1 LEAYQA
7 EQLQRLVSH
16 AYANVPYY
24 RERMDELGLR
34 PEDIRGPADLPRLPL
49 LTKDDIR
56 AHTDSLLAR
65 NVSRDRLRYVTTG
78 GSTGTPLGLWHDRYT
93 ADPHEDAFRLRQW
106 NWAGYR
112 FGDRV
117 VNVQGNLILT
127 DDGQLMWDYNTHSNE
142 LVLPVRHMS
151 EEAMPGYVRLLRQFA
166 PRFAAGYPSSLE
178 LLARY
183 LKRKDIRD
191 IRLEAV
197 FLESETLYPQQ
208 RQLIEEQFG
217 APVFAGYGQTERVAD
232 AVECEHHRGYHVSM
246 EYGVLELVDKDG
258 EPITR
263 PGVLG
268 RVVGTGFD
276 SYGMPLIRY
285 ATDDLATLAEGE
297 CPCGRQ
303 LTLVQDFHGR
313 LREFIVTRSGQ
324 LVPVPVLFAGHGEI
338 WAKLREVKFV
348 QEEPGVLAV
357 HAAPAPEFTEEE
369 VRAGLRE
376 LVDERLGGDVAVTV
390 HIVDSVPRTLRG
402 KVGLMEQ
409 RLPISLADLETVA
422 AGGGIDRARDGS

>member
-1 LEAYQA
+1 
-7 EQLQRLVSH
+7 
-16 AYANVPYY
+16 
-24 RERMDELGLR
+24 M
-34 PEDIRGPADLPRLPL
+34 
-49 LTKDDIR
+49 
-56 AHTDSLLAR
+56 
-65 NVSRDRLRYVTTG
+65 
-78 GSTGTPLGLWHDRYT
+78 
-93 ADPHEDAFRLRQW
+93 
-106 NWAGYR
+106 
-112 FGDRV
+112 
-117 VNVQGNLILT
+117 
-127 DDGQLMWDYNTHSNE
+127 
-142 LVLPVRHMS
+142 
-151 EEAMPGYVRLLRQFA
+151 
-166 PRFAAGYPSSLE
+166 
-178 LLARY
+178 
-183 LKRKDIRD
+183 
-191 IRLEAV
+191 
-197 FLESETLYPQQ
+197 
-208 RQLIEEQFG
+208 
-217 APVFAGYGQTERVAD
+217 
-232 AVECEHHRGYHVSM
+232 
-246 EYGVLELVDKDG
+246 VDKDG